1 MVKLT
6 EEQKS
11 GLKSLEAMPDDQIDF
26 SDIPEMTPVE
36 WSKGKRGMFYQPAW
50 RGFTLTLDETVVDW
64 FNERASD
71 PEKVDK
77 DINQALTEHIRR
89 ERFPDRK
96 PSRNLTD

>member
-11 GLKSLEAMPDDQIDF
+11 RLESLEAMSDDQIDH
-26 SDIPEMTPVE
+26 SEIPEMTAAE
-36 WSKGKRGMFYQPAW
+36 WSKAKRGMFYQPAW
-50 RGFTLTLDETVVDW
+50 RVFTLLLDETVGDW
-64 FNERASD
+64 FKEHASD

-96 PSRNLTD
+96 PSRGATD